1 MAKVALFTKVT
12 TRHNNILMKI
22 LNFIFYQIVDI
33 REVPLGEAD
42 RLGDCGPDVFAVN
55 QMINKLVAQ
64 RFHHLVSPRQ
74 SKDHLTIWKTNAIA

>member
-42 RLGDCGPDVFAVN
+42 RLGHCGPDVVAVY

-64 RFHHLVSPRQ
+64 RFHHVSPRQ

>member
-1 MAKVALFTKVT
+1 MAKGTLFTKVT

-22 LNFIFYQIVDI
+22 LKSIFYQIVDI
-33 REVPLGEAD
+33 LEVPLGEAD
-42 RLGDCGPDVFAVN
+42 RLGHCGPDVVAVY

-64 RFHHLVSPRQ
+64 RFHHVSPRQ

>member
-22 LNFIFYQIVDI
+22 LKSIFYQIVDI

-42 RLGDCGPDVFAVN
+42 RLGHCGPDVVAVY

-64 RFHHLVSPRQ
+64 RFHHVSPRQ
-74 SKDHLTIWKTNAIA
+74 SKDHLIIWKTNAIA